1 LSVLDIARDEH
12 YANYKEQNMP
22 IPADDGMPTSPK
34 ENIKA
39 VIKSAMK
46 GGPAAILSALE
57 DKGYQVTSTMGE
69 EPLDEEAMPAGM
81 RAERNPP
88 EGTGM
93 DTASAGEPMSVD
105 QIGSELFEK
114 YMGPKSSA
122 T

>member
-1 LSVLDIARDEH
+1 
-12 YANYKEQNMP
+12 
-22 IPADDGMPTSPK
+22 
-34 ENIKA
+34 
-39 VIKSAMK
+39 MK
-46 GGPAAILSALE
+46 R
-57 DKGYQVTSTMGE
+57 
-69 EPLDEEAMPAGM
+69 AMPAGM

>member
-1 LSVLDIARDEH
+1 
-12 YANYKEQNMP
+12 MP

-39 VIKSAMK
+39 VIKAAMK

-57 DKGYQVTSTMGE
+57 DKGYAVTSTMGE
-69 EPLDEEAMPAGM
+69 EPLDSESMPAGL

-88 EGTGM
+88 EGTGT

-105 QIGSELFEK
+105 QIGSELFEE

>member
-1 LSVLDIARDEH
+1 
-12 YANYKEQNMP
+12 MP

-34 ENIKA
+34 DNIKS
-39 VIKSAMK
+39 VIKAAMK
-46 GGPAAILSALE
+46 GGPGAILKALE
-57 DKGYQVTSTMGE
+57 DKGYQVTSTMGD
-69 EPLDEEAMPAGM
+69 EPLDEESVPAGL

-88 EGTGM
+88 EGTGT

-105 QIGSELFEK
+105 QIGEELFEK